1 MYPQT
6 GADRSSGQSFQ
17 HCRDEVDPR
26 QTCTDMRV
34 RLTWQVWKACLL
46 SSLWISMQRTWQNQM
61 CCMRILN
68 AQRVISCMYSL
79 SVEWSG
85 EKTFQELLVAA
96 NCSLTP
102 SDSLCCHS
110 CAKSCLSLQHSHKS
124 DMHSRKKKPFKQFC
138 YISAQKDSNEIG
150 SKGTQVGPQKTLF
163 QYRSYS
169 ILPTLERQ
177 GWDGSLSLIIHLE
190 VSWNGGTPKSS
201 IYRWIFPLQTNHFE
215 DPPLM
220 ETPI

>member
-1 MYPQT
+1 MDSTLIQHDANKQNIRPLGPKFMYPQT

-96 NCSLTP
+96 NCSLTA

-124 DMHSRKKKPFKQFC
+124 DMHSRKKKNR
-138 YISAQKDSNEIG
+138 SNSFATSPHKKI
-150 SKGTQVGPQKTLF
+150 
-163 QYRSYS
+163 
-169 ILPTLERQ
+169 PTKLGAKAHR
-177 GWDGSLSLIIHLE
+177 
-190 VSWNGGTPKSS
+190 
-201 IYRWIFPLQTNHFE
+201 
-215 DPPLM
+215 
-220 ETPI
+220 